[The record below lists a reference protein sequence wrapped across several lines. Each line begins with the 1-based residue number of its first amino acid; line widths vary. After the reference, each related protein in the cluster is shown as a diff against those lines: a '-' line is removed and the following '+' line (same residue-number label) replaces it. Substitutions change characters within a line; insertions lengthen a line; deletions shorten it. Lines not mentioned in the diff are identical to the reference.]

1 MKSPLS
7 PLGFT
12 LPKCKFFGNP
22 LVFLNI
28 PWYIGSR
35 FQKRNCAMEEK
46 VNEIIRLLK
55 QRYPDALCA
64 LHYQKDYE
72 LMIAVRL
79 SAQCTDARVNLVTP
93 DLFAAYPTLEAM
105 AHADIAHVEQL
116 VHSCGFY
123 KHKAR
128 DIVLACQMLLD
139 RFDGKVPDKMEDLLS
154 LPGVGRKTANL
165 LLGDLYAVP
174 GSVVCDTHC
183 IRICGRLGLSQG
195 TDPEKVEK
203 QLRAILPPEESSD
216 FCHRIVLFG
225 RDCCTARNPQCSSCP
240 LRMHCNA
247 FTPQ

>member
-1 MKSPLS
+1 
-7 PLGFT
+7 
-12 LPKCKFFGNP
+12 
-22 LVFLNI
+22 
-28 PWYIGSR
+28 
-35 FQKRNCAMEEK
+35 MEEK

-55 QRYPDALCA
+55 LRYPDALCA

-225 RDCCTARNPQCSSCP
+225 RDCCTARNPQCGSCP

>member
-1 MKSPLS
+1 
-7 PLGFT
+7 
-12 LPKCKFFGNP
+12 
-22 LVFLNI
+22 
-28 PWYIGSR
+28 
-35 FQKRNCAMEEK
+35 MEEK
-46 VNEIIRLLK
+46 VNEIIRLMKL
-55 QRYPDALCA
+55 RYPDALCA

-225 RDCCTARNPQCSSCP
+225 RDCCTARNPQCGNCP